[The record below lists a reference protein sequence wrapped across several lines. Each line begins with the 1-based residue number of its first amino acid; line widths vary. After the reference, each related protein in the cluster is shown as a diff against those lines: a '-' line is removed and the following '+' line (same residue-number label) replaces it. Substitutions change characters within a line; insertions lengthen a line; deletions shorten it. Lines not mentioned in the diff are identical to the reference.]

1 MSLMNVVSPASPA
14 SSPSRTNVPAA
25 WRRAVGALRLG
36 TGPLAL
42 TGFFLPWATGPGPFA
57 ATEFSGFT
65 LVGFAGRLQALD
77 LSVSASATLWAIRLL
92 ILGVAIT
99 GAWQT
104 VLAPAH
110 HRHFGYPLSGWY
122 LVVSA
127 VALAGIGLVRGGPS
141 VPPVGLGLVIG
152 AGLCFALARALGPG
166 FAGDQPGE
174 SGSRATE

>member
-1 MSLMNVVSPASPA
+1 MNVASPASPA
-14 SSPSRTNVPAA
+14 SSPSRTNAPAG
-25 WRRAVGALRLG
+25 WRRAAGALRLG

-42 TGFFLPWATGPGPFA
+42 AGFFLPWATGPGPFA

-77 LSVSASATLWAIRLL
+77 LSISASATLLAIRLL

-110 HRHFGYPLSGWY
+110 RRHFGYPLSGWY

-127 VALAGIGLVRGGPS
+127 AALAAIGLARGGLS
-141 VPPVGLGLVIG
+141 VPPVGLALVIG
-152 AGLCFALARALGPG
+152 AGLCFAVARALGP
-166 FAGDQPGE
+166 ASAADQPPA
-174 SGSRATE
+174 STP